1 MLELRYFEIRQEG
14 ERRLTGTAIR
24 YGDIAVLPWGGSERI
39 EAGAFQPIGD
49 VILNASHDRGRPL
62 ARTGAGLELIDGR
75 DALRMTAT
83 LPETREAADTLA
95 LVRAGIM
102 RGLSIEFRAVAERF
116 DGGVRVIERAALAGI
131 GVVDTPAYSESE
143 VEARRRGG
151 GGGRGR
157 GGRRTWVRGGI
168 KYGVKAHCACLDGSC
183 NEVYFRPEALEVVDS
198 TIAMVGRATE
208 SVGSVKGGT
217 LRVRNTP
224 EQLAFEIDDA
234 ARDTAAGRQL
244 DDLRKTGTPVYGR
257 PIIDQGAATFD
268 DIDGVRNYSKA
279 PVRALLLKPILGPD
293 ERADN
298 WQPLEFEGP
307 APAKRRA
314 RVWL

>member
-1 MLELRYFEIRQEG
+1 MLELRYFEVRQEG

-24 YGDIAVLPWGGSERI
+24 YGDVATLPWGGSERI

-83 LPETREAADTLA
+83 LPETREAEDTLA
-95 LVRAGIM
+95 LVRAGVL

-116 DGGVRVIERAALAGI
+116 DGVRVIERAALAGI

-151 GGGRGR
+151 RGGGGRR
-157 GGRRTWVRGGI
+157 ERRTWVRGGVR
-168 KYGVKAHCACLDGSC
+168 YGVKMHCACLDGSC

-198 TIAMVGRATE
+198 TLAMVGRATE

-244 DDLRKTGTPVYGR
+244 DDLRKTGTPVYAR
-257 PIIDQGAATFD
+257 PIIDQDASTFD

-298 WQPLEFEGP
+298 WDPLTFEGQ
-307 APAKRRA
+307 APAKRMRI
-314 RVWL
+314 WL

>member
-1 MLELRYFEIRQEG
+1 MIERRYCEIRQDG
-14 ERRLTGTAIR
+14 ERGLAGTAVR
-24 YGDIAVLPWGGSERI
+24 YGDVATLPWGSERI
-39 EAGAFQPIGD
+39 EVGAFAPIGD
-49 VILNASHDRGRPL
+49 VILNNAHDRGRPL
-62 ARTGAGLELIDGR
+62 ARTGAGLVLIDGR
-75 DALRMTAT
+75 DALRMAAT
-83 LPETREAADTLA
+83 LPQTREAEDTLA
-95 LVRAGIM
+95 LVKAGVL

-116 DGGVRVIERAALAGI
+116 DGGIRVIERAALAGI

-151 GGGRGR
+151 GGRR
-157 GGRRTWVRGGI
+157 ERRTWVRGGVR
-168 KYGVKAHCACLDGSC
+168 YGVKMHCACLDGSC
-183 NEVYFRPEALEVVDS
+183 NEVYFRPEALEVLDS
-198 TIAMVGRATE
+198 TLAMTGRTTE

-224 EQLAFEIDDA
+224 ERMEFEIDGA

-244 DDLRKTGTPVYGR
+244 DDLRQTGTPVYAR
-257 PIIDQGAATFD
+257 PIIDQDASTFD

-298 WQPLEFEGP
+298 WDPLEFEGD
-307 APAKRRA
+307 APARRRA
-314 RVWL
+314 RLWL